1 LIPVG
6 EWRSQIPRSKG
17 KRAKSRKRKH
27 ENDGSTNNEV
37 EKAEIGRI
45 PAPLIHDHVTVGF
58 NTTVRALE
66 AQVAPTESTLPPVV
80 AVFFTQPTDSIQY
93 AHLPVLAA
101 QSKQPVVLIPLQ
113 NGSEERLCIA
123 LGIARVGMIGIR
135 TDAPGASALL
145 SVISEVQAV
154 EVPFLGQARKGQW
167 LGVKIEGSMIAE

>member
-1 LIPVG
+1 LAPVG

-27 ENDGSTNNEV
+27 EIDGNAKV
-37 EKAEIGRI
+37 EAVTAEAARI
-45 PAPLIHDHVTVGF
+45 PAPLIHYHVTVGF

-66 AQVAPTESTLPPVV
+66 MQVAPAESTLSPVV
-80 AVFFTQPTDSIQY
+80 AVFFTQSTDSIQY

-101 QSKQPVVLIPLQ
+101 QSKPPVALIPLQ
-113 NGSEERLCIA
+113 SGAEERLCIA
-123 LGIARVGMIGIR
+123 WGIARVGMIGIR

-167 LGVKIEGSMIAE
+167 LGVKIDGSMAVE